1 MRKFSRCILILLM
14 VSILAGVGGYF
25 YEKNNISP
33 VYSSTAQ
40 LYVVP
45 GEENEASVRA
55 SNGGLNN
62 DFMIIF
68 TSNVVISDAQKTLG
82 TTEDISKY
90 LTVSSPANSNIVE
103 LKCINADQETAK
115 SYVDA
120 IAKTAIKTTSIIP
133 VKSIQIL
140 SEGTATNEAVR
151 PDLYKKTGY
160 ITGIAA
166 VICIILEIIT
176 VLIINAFKKPE
187 DNSDDEWEYERHYGK
202 YAKANNDTLLLT
214 GDNVHLSKKEQK
226 KLRNEKK
233 KTDKFLD
240 GFDPGKSDFF
250 SDYAAA
256 NNDKELKDVYKDTAA
271 GNEPVQEEENDKSES
286 VEENKSVMDQHTR
299 IIDTETI
306 KNILSDNLEAGNA
319 KVKEDKKEV
328 AKPETTVENTKEEA
342 KQSEHEQVKVEH
354 PDDMTADMERAE
366 QVNTDEAAVK
376 DDEQPKS
383 SKESKEVEQQEADK
397 IAKEF
402 VQSEAVKEVTEA
414 EQSETDEA
422 VFEKVDRSEDY
433 KTSAKELKHIEA
445 CEQAEEAPEQLEA
458 DTVTEENAEQPE
470 VDTVTEKNAEQ
481 PEVDTVTEENAEQPE
496 ADTVTEENAEQP
508 ETDTVTEE
516 NAEQLETDAVT
527 EENSRQSEAGNDK
540 AEQNTSEDSGDIE
553 EDDILADIDDD
564 ILEED
569 DDILADIDDDILE
582 EDDEEDAPIVVL
594 GRIRK

>member
-14 VSILAGVGGYF
+14 VSILTGVCGYF

-160 ITGIAA
+160 ITGVAA

-187 DNSDDEWEYERHYGK
+187 DNSDDEWEYERYYGK

-214 GDNVHLSKKEQK
+214 GDNVNLSKKEQK

-240 GFDPGKSDFF
+240 GFDPEKSDFF

-271 GNEPVQEEENDKSES
+271 GNEPVQEEENDKSGS

-306 KNILSDNLEAGNA
+306 KNILSDNSETGNA
-319 KVKEDKKEV
+319 KVKEDKKED

-354 PDDMTADMERAE
+354 PDDMTADIERAE

-376 DDEQPKS
+376 DDEQPKTC
-383 SKESKEVEQQEADK
+383 KESKEVEQQEADK

-402 VQSEAVKEVTEA
+402 VQSEAVEEAAEA

-422 VFEKVDRSEDY
+422 VPEKVDRSEDY
-433 KTSAKELKHIEA
+433 KISAKELKHIEA
-445 CEQAEEAPEQLEA
+445 CEQAEEAPE
-458 DTVTEENAEQPE
+458 
-470 VDTVTEKNAEQ
+470 K
-481 PEVDTVTEENAEQPE
+481 PE
-496 ADTVTEENAEQP
+496 A
-508 ETDTVTEE
+508 DTVTEE

-540 AEQNTSEDSGDIE
+540 AEQNTPEDSGDIE
-553 EDDILADIDDD
+553 EDDILADIEDD

>member
-14 VSILAGVGGYF
+14 VSILTGVGGYF

-160 ITGIAA
+160 ITGVAA

-187 DNSDDEWEYERHYGK
+187 DNSDDEWEYERYYGK

-214 GDNVHLSKKEQK
+214 GDNVNLSKKEQK
-226 KLRNEKK
+226 KIRNEKK

-240 GFDPGKSDFF
+240 GFDPEKSDFF

-286 VEENKSVMDQHTR
+286 AEENKSVMNQHTR

-306 KNILSDNLEAGNA
+306 KNILSDNSETGNA
-319 KVKEDKKEV
+319 KVKEDKKED
-328 AKPETTVENTKEEA
+328 AKPETTVENTKEEE

-354 PDDMTADMERAE
+354 PDDMTADIEGSE
-366 QVNTDEAAVK
+366 QVNTDGAAAK
-376 DDEQPKS
+376 DDEQPKTC
-383 SKESKEVEQQEADK
+383 KESKEVEQQESDT

-402 VQSEAVKEVTEA
+402 VQSETVEEAAEA
-414 EQSETDEA
+414 EQSETDKA
-422 VFEKVDRSEDY
+422 VSEKVDQSEDY
-433 KTSAKELKHIEA
+433 EISAKELKYIEA
-445 CEQAEEAPEQLEA
+445 CEQAEEAPE
-458 DTVTEENAEQPE
+458 
-470 VDTVTEKNAEQ
+470 K
-481 PEVDTVTEENAEQPE
+481 PE
-496 ADTVTEENAEQP
+496 ADTVTEENAEQ
-508 ETDTVTEE
+508 
-516 NAEQLETDAVT
+516 QETDAVT

-540 AEQNTSEDSGDIE
+540 AEQNTPEDSGDIE

-582 EDDEEDAPIVVL
+582 ENDEENDEEDTPIVVL

>member
-14 VSILAGVGGYF
+14 VSILTGVGGYF

-160 ITGIAA
+160 ITGVAA

-176 VLIINAFKKPE
+176 LLIINAFKKPE
-187 DNSDDEWEYERHYGK
+187 DNSDDEWEYERYYGK

-214 GDNVHLSKKEQK
+214 GDNVNLSKKQQK
-226 KLRNEKK
+226 KIRNEKK

-240 GFDPGKSDFF
+240 GFDPEKSDFF

-286 VEENKSVMDQHTR
+286 AEENKSVMDQHTR

-306 KNILSDNLEAGNA
+306 KNILSDNSETGNA
-319 KVKEDKKEV
+319 KVKEDKKED

-354 PDDMTADMERAE
+354 PDDMTADIERAE
-366 QVNTDEAAVK
+366 QVSTDEAAVK
-376 DDEQPKS
+376 DDEQPKTC
-383 SKESKEVEQQEADK
+383 KESKKVEQQEADK

-402 VQSEAVKEVTEA
+402 VQSEAVEEAAEA

-422 VFEKVDRSEDY
+422 VPEKVDRSEDY
-433 KTSAKELKHIEA
+433 KISAKELKHIEA
-445 CEQAEEAPEQLEA
+445 CEQAEEA
-458 DTVTEENAEQPE
+458 
-470 VDTVTEKNAEQ
+470 TEK
-481 PEVDTVTEENAEQPE
+481 PE
-496 ADTVTEENAEQP
+496 A
-508 ETDTVTEE
+508 DTVTEE

-540 AEQNTSEDSGDIE
+540 AEQNTPEDSGDIE
-553 EDDILADIDDD
+553 EDDILADIEDD

>member
-14 VSILAGVGGYF
+14 VSILTGVCGYF

-140 SEGTATNEAVR
+140 SEGTATNEVVR

-160 ITGIAA
+160 ITGVAA

-187 DNSDDEWEYERHYGK
+187 DNSDDEWEYERYYGK

-214 GDNVHLSKKEQK
+214 GDNVNLSKKEQK
-226 KLRNEKK
+226 KIRNEKK

-240 GFDPGKSDFF
+240 GFDPEKSDFF

-286 VEENKSVMDQHTR
+286 AEENKSVMDQHTR

-306 KNILSDNLEAGNA
+306 KNILSDNSETGNA
-319 KVKEDKKEV
+319 KVKEDKKED

-354 PDDMTADMERAE
+354 PDDMTADIERAE

-376 DDEQPKS
+376 DDEQPKTC
-383 SKESKEVEQQEADK
+383 KESKEVEQQEADK

-402 VQSEAVKEVTEA
+402 VQSEAVEEAAEA

-422 VFEKVDRSEDY
+422 VPEKVDRSEDY
-433 KTSAKELKHIEA
+433 KISAKELKHMEA
-445 CEQAEEAPEQLEA
+445 CEQAEEAPE
-458 DTVTEENAEQPE
+458 
-470 VDTVTEKNAEQ
+470 K
-481 PEVDTVTEENAEQPE
+481 PE
-496 ADTVTEENAEQP
+496 ADTVTEEN
-508 ETDTVTEE
+508 D
-516 NAEQLETDAVT
+516 EQLETDAVT

-540 AEQNTSEDSGDIE
+540 AEQNTPEDSGDIE
-553 EDDILADIDDD
+553 EDDILADIEDD

>member
-14 VSILAGVGGYF
+14 VSILTGVCGYF

-160 ITGIAA
+160 ITGVAA

-187 DNSDDEWEYERHYGK
+187 NNSDDEWEYERYYGK

-214 GDNVHLSKKEQK
+214 GDNVNLSKKEQK

-240 GFDPGKSDFF
+240 GFDPEKSDFF

-306 KNILSDNLEAGNA
+306 KNILSDNSETGNA
-319 KVKEDKKEV
+319 KVKEDKKED

-354 PDDMTADMERAE
+354 PDDMTADIERAE

-376 DDEQPKS
+376 DDEQPKTC
-383 SKESKEVEQQEADK
+383 KESKEVEQQEADK

-402 VQSEAVKEVTEA
+402 VQSEAVEEAAEA

-422 VFEKVDRSEDY
+422 VPEKVDRSEDY
-433 KTSAKELKHIEA
+433 KISAKELKHIEA
-445 CEQAEEAPEQLEA
+445 CEQAEEAPE
-458 DTVTEENAEQPE
+458 
-470 VDTVTEKNAEQ
+470 K
-481 PEVDTVTEENAEQPE
+481 PE
-496 ADTVTEENAEQP
+496 A
-508 ETDTVTEE
+508 DTVTEE

-540 AEQNTSEDSGDIE
+540 AEQNTPEDSGDIE
-553 EDDILADIDDD
+553 EDDILADIEDD

>member
-14 VSILAGVGGYF
+14 VSILTGVCGYF

-160 ITGIAA
+160 ITGVAA

-187 DNSDDEWEYERHYGK
+187 DNSDDEWEYERYYGK

-214 GDNVHLSKKEQK
+214 GDNVNLSKKEQK
-226 KLRNEKK
+226 KIRNEKK

-240 GFDPGKSDFF
+240 GFDPEKSDFF

-306 KNILSDNLEAGNA
+306 KNILSDNSETGNA
-319 KVKEDKKEV
+319 KVKEDKKED

-354 PDDMTADMERAE
+354 PDDMTADIERAE

-376 DDEQPKS
+376 DDEQPKTC
-383 SKESKEVEQQEADK
+383 KESKEVEQQEADK

-402 VQSEAVKEVTEA
+402 VQSEAVEEA
-414 EQSETDEA
+414 AEADQSETDEA
-422 VFEKVDRSEDY
+422 VPEKVYRSEDY
-433 KTSAKELKHIEA
+433 KISAKELKHIEA
-445 CEQAEEAPEQLEA
+445 CEQAEEAH
-458 DTVTEENAEQPE
+458 
-470 VDTVTEKNAEQ
+470 EK
-481 PEVDTVTEENAEQPE
+481 PE
-496 ADTVTEENAEQP
+496 ADTVTEENAEQL
-508 ETDTVTEE
+508 E
-516 NAEQLETDAVT
+516 NDAVT

-540 AEQNTSEDSGDIE
+540 AEQNTPEDSGDIE
-553 EDDILADIDDD
+553 EDDILADIEDD

>member
-14 VSILAGVGGYF
+14 VSILTGVGGYF

-140 SEGTATNEAVR
+140 SEGTATNEVVR

-160 ITGIAA
+160 ITGVAA

-187 DNSDDEWEYERHYGK
+187 DNSDDEWEYERYYGK

-214 GDNVHLSKKEQK
+214 GDNVNLSKKEQK
-226 KLRNEKK
+226 KIRNEKK

-240 GFDPGKSDFF
+240 GFDPEKSDFF

-306 KNILSDNLEAGNA
+306 KNILSDNSETGNA
-319 KVKEDKKEV
+319 KVKEDKKED

-354 PDDMTADMERAE
+354 PDDMTADIERAE

-376 DDEQPKS
+376 DDEQPKTC
-383 SKESKEVEQQEADK
+383 KESKEVEQQEADK

-402 VQSEAVKEVTEA
+402 VQSEAVEEAAEA

-422 VFEKVDRSEDY
+422 VPEKVDRSEDY
-433 KTSAKELKHIEA
+433 KISAKELKHIEA
-445 CEQAEEAPEQLEA
+445 CEQAEEAPE
-458 DTVTEENAEQPE
+458 
-470 VDTVTEKNAEQ
+470 K
-481 PEVDTVTEENAEQPE
+481 PE
-496 ADTVTEENAEQP
+496 ADTVTEENAEQ
-508 ETDTVTEE
+508 
-516 NAEQLETDAVT
+516 LKTDAVT

-540 AEQNTSEDSGDIE
+540 AEQNTPEDSGDIE
-553 EDDILADIDDD
+553 EDDILADIEDD

>member
-14 VSILAGVGGYF
+14 VSILTGVCGYF

-140 SEGTATNEAVR
+140 SEGTATNEVVR

-160 ITGIAA
+160 ITGVAA

-187 DNSDDEWEYERHYGK
+187 DNSDDEWEYERYYGK

-214 GDNVHLSKKEQK
+214 GDNVNLSKKEQK
-226 KLRNEKK
+226 KIRNEKK

-240 GFDPGKSDFF
+240 GFDPEKSDFF

-306 KNILSDNLEAGNA
+306 KNILSDNSETGNA
-319 KVKEDKKEV
+319 KVKEDKKED

-354 PDDMTADMERAE
+354 PDDMTADIERAE

-376 DDEQPKS
+376 DDEQPKTC
-383 SKESKEVEQQEADK
+383 KESKEVEQQEADK

-402 VQSEAVKEVTEA
+402 VQSEAVEEAAEA

-422 VFEKVDRSEDY
+422 VPEKVDRSEDY
-433 KTSAKELKHIEA
+433 KISAKELKHIEA
-445 CEQAEEAPEQLEA
+445 CEQAEEAPE
-458 DTVTEENAEQPE
+458 
-470 VDTVTEKNAEQ
+470 K
-481 PEVDTVTEENAEQPE
+481 PE
-496 ADTVTEENAEQP
+496 A
-508 ETDTVTEE
+508 DTVTEE

-540 AEQNTSEDSGDIE
+540 AEQNTPEDSGDIE
-553 EDDILADIDDD
+553 EDDILADIEDD

>member
-14 VSILAGVGGYF
+14 VSILTGVCGYF

-140 SEGTATNEAVR
+140 SEGTATNEVVR

-160 ITGIAA
+160 ITGVAA

-187 DNSDDEWEYERHYGK
+187 DNSDDEWEYERYYGK

-214 GDNVHLSKKEQK
+214 GDNVNLSKKEQK
-226 KLRNEKK
+226 KIRNEKK

-240 GFDPGKSDFF
+240 GFDPEKSDFF

-306 KNILSDNLEAGNA
+306 KNILSDNSETGNA
-319 KVKEDKKEV
+319 KVKEDKKED

-354 PDDMTADMERAE
+354 PNNMTADIERAE

-376 DDEQPKS
+376 DDEQPKTC
-383 SKESKEVEQQEADK
+383 KESKEVEQQEADK

-402 VQSEAVKEVTEA
+402 VQSEAVEEMAEA

-422 VFEKVDRSEDY
+422 VPEKVDRSEDY
-433 KTSAKELKHIEA
+433 KISAKELKHIEA
-445 CEQAEEAPEQLEA
+445 CEQAEEAPE
-458 DTVTEENAEQPE
+458 
-470 VDTVTEKNAEQ
+470 K
-481 PEVDTVTEENAEQPE
+481 PE
-496 ADTVTEENAEQP
+496 A
-508 ETDTVTEE
+508 DTVTEE

-540 AEQNTSEDSGDIE
+540 AEQNTPEDSGDIE
-553 EDDILADIDDD
+553 EDDILADIEDD

>member
-160 ITGIAA
+160 ITGVAA

-187 DNSDDEWEYERHYGK
+187 DNSDDEWEYERYYGK

-214 GDNVHLSKKEQK
+214 GDNVNLSKKEQK
-226 KLRNEKK
+226 KIRNEKK

-240 GFDPGKSDFF
+240 GFDPEKSDFF

-286 VEENKSVMDQHTR
+286 AEENKSVMDQHTR

-306 KNILSDNLEAGNA
+306 KNILSDNSETGNA
-319 KVKEDKKEV
+319 KVKEDKKED

-354 PDDMTADMERAE
+354 PDDMTADIERAE

-376 DDEQPKS
+376 DDEQPKTC
-383 SKESKEVEQQEADK
+383 KESKEVEQQEADK

-402 VQSEAVKEVTEA
+402 VQSEAVEETAEA

-422 VFEKVDRSEDY
+422 VPEKVDRSEDY
-433 KTSAKELKHIEA
+433 KISAKELKHIEA
-445 CEQAEEAPEQLEA
+445 CEQAEEAPE
-458 DTVTEENAEQPE
+458 
-470 VDTVTEKNAEQ
+470 K
-481 PEVDTVTEENAEQPE
+481 PE
-496 ADTVTEENAEQP
+496 A
-508 ETDTVTEE
+508 DTVTEE

-540 AEQNTSEDSGDIE
+540 AEQNTPEDSGDIE
-553 EDDILADIDDD
+553 EDDILADIEDD

>member
-14 VSILAGVGGYF
+14 VSILTGVCGYF

-140 SEGTATNEAVR
+140 SEGTATNEVVR

-160 ITGIAA
+160 ITGVAA

-187 DNSDDEWEYERHYGK
+187 DNSDDEWEYERYYGK

-214 GDNVHLSKKEQK
+214 GDNVNLSKKEQK
-226 KLRNEKK
+226 KIRNEKK

-240 GFDPGKSDFF
+240 GFDPEKSDFF

-286 VEENKSVMDQHTR
+286 AEENKSVMDQHTR

-306 KNILSDNLEAGNA
+306 KNILSDNSETGNA
-319 KVKEDKKEV
+319 KVKEDKKED

-354 PDDMTADMERAE
+354 PDDMTADIERAE

-376 DDEQPKS
+376 DDEQPKTC
-383 SKESKEVEQQEADK
+383 KESKEVEQQEADK

-402 VQSEAVKEVTEA
+402 VQSEAVEEAAEA

-422 VFEKVDRSEDY
+422 VPEKVDRSEDY
-433 KTSAKELKHIEA
+433 KISAKELKHMEA
-445 CEQAEEAPEQLEA
+445 CEQAEEAPE
-458 DTVTEENAEQPE
+458 
-470 VDTVTEKNAEQ
+470 K
-481 PEVDTVTEENAEQPE
+481 PE
-496 ADTVTEENAEQP
+496 A
-508 ETDTVTEE
+508 DTVTEE

-540 AEQNTSEDSGDIE
+540 AEQNTPEDSGDIE
-553 EDDILADIDDD
+553 EDDILADIEDD

-569 DDILADIDDDILE
+569 DDILVDIDDDIL
-582 EDDEEDAPIVVL
+582 EEDAPIVVL

>member
-115 SYVDA
+115 GYVDA

-160 ITGIAA
+160 ITGVAA

-187 DNSDDEWEYERHYGK
+187 DNSDDEWEYERYYGK

-214 GDNVHLSKKEQK
+214 GDNVNLSKKEQK
-226 KLRNEKK
+226 KIRNEKK

-240 GFDPGKSDFF
+240 GFDPEKSDFF

-286 VEENKSVMDQHTR
+286 AEENKSVMDQHTR

-306 KNILSDNLEAGNA
+306 KNILSDNSETGNA
-319 KVKEDKKEV
+319 KVKEDKKED

-354 PDDMTADMERAE
+354 PDDMTADIERPE

-376 DDEQPKS
+376 DDEQPKTC
-383 SKESKEVEQQEADK
+383 KESKEVEQQEADK

-402 VQSEAVKEVTEA
+402 VQSEAVEETAEA

-422 VFEKVDRSEDY
+422 VPEKVDRSEDY
-433 KTSAKELKHIEA
+433 KISAKELKYIEA
-445 CEQAEEAPEQLEA
+445 CEQAEEAPE
-458 DTVTEENAEQPE
+458 
-470 VDTVTEKNAEQ
+470 K
-481 PEVDTVTEENAEQPE
+481 PE
-496 ADTVTEENAEQP
+496 A
-508 ETDTVTEE
+508 DTVTEE

-540 AEQNTSEDSGDIE
+540 AEQNTPEDSGDIE
-553 EDDILADIDDD
+553 EDDILADIEDD

>member
-14 VSILAGVGGYF
+14 VSILTGVCGYF

-160 ITGIAA
+160 ITGVAA

-187 DNSDDEWEYERHYGK
+187 DNSDDEWEYERYYGK

-214 GDNVHLSKKEQK
+214 GDNVNLSKKEQK

-240 GFDPGKSDFF
+240 GFDPEKSDFF

-306 KNILSDNLEAGNA
+306 KNILSDNSETGNA
-319 KVKEDKKEV
+319 KVKEDKKED

-354 PDDMTADMERAE
+354 PDDMTADIERAE

-376 DDEQPKS
+376 DDEQPKTC
-383 SKESKEVEQQEADK
+383 KESKEVEQQEADK

-402 VQSEAVKEVTEA
+402 VQSEAVEEAAEA

-422 VFEKVDRSEDY
+422 VPEKVDRSEDY
-433 KTSAKELKHIEA
+433 KISAKELKHIEA
-445 CEQAEEAPEQLEA
+445 CEQAEEAPE
-458 DTVTEENAEQPE
+458 
-470 VDTVTEKNAEQ
+470 K
-481 PEVDTVTEENAEQPE
+481 PE
-496 ADTVTEENAEQP
+496 A
-508 ETDTVTEE
+508 DTVTEE

-540 AEQNTSEDSGDIE
+540 AEQNTPEDSGDIE
-553 EDDILADIDDD
+553 EDDILADIEDD

>member
-14 VSILAGVGGYF
+14 VSILTGVGGYF

-140 SEGTATNEAVR
+140 SEGTATNEVVR

-160 ITGIAA
+160 ITGVAA

-187 DNSDDEWEYERHYGK
+187 DNSDDEWEYERYYGK
-202 YAKANNDTLLLT
+202 YAKDNNDTLLLT
-214 GDNVHLSKKEQK
+214 GDNVNLSKKEQK
-226 KLRNEKK
+226 KIRNEKK

-240 GFDPGKSDFF
+240 GFDPEKSDFF

-286 VEENKSVMDQHTR
+286 AEENKSVMDQHTR

-306 KNILSDNLEAGNA
+306 KNILSDNSETGNA
-319 KVKEDKKEV
+319 KVKEDKKED

-354 PDDMTADMERAE
+354 PDDMTADIEGSE
-366 QVNTDEAAVK
+366 QVNTDGAAAK
-376 DDEQPKS
+376 DDEQPKTC
-383 SKESKEVEQQEADK
+383 KESKEVEQQESDT

-402 VQSEAVKEVTEA
+402 VQSETVEEAAEA
-414 EQSETDEA
+414 EQSETDKA
-422 VFEKVDRSEDY
+422 VSEKVDQSEDY
-433 KTSAKELKHIEA
+433 EISAKELKHIEA
-445 CEQAEEAPEQLEA
+445 CEQAEEAPE
-458 DTVTEENAEQPE
+458 
-470 VDTVTEKNAEQ
+470 K
-481 PEVDTVTEENAEQPE
+481 PE
-496 ADTVTEENAEQP
+496 ADTVTEENAEQ
-508 ETDTVTEE
+508 
-516 NAEQLETDAVT
+516 QETDAVT

-540 AEQNTSEDSGDIE
+540 AEQNTPEDSGDIE

-582 EDDEEDAPIVVL
+582 ENDEEDAPIVVL

>member
-160 ITGIAA
+160 ITGVAA

-187 DNSDDEWEYERHYGK
+187 DNSDDEWEYERYYGK

-214 GDNVHLSKKEQK
+214 GDNVNLSKKQQK
-226 KLRNEKK
+226 KIRNEKK

-240 GFDPGKSDFF
+240 GFDPEKSDFF

-286 VEENKSVMDQHTR
+286 AEENKSVMDQHTR

-306 KNILSDNLEAGNA
+306 KNILSDNSETGNA
-319 KVKEDKKEV
+319 KVKEDKKED

-354 PDDMTADMERAE
+354 PDDMTADIERAE
-366 QVNTDEAAVK
+366 QVSTDEAAVK
-376 DDEQPKS
+376 DDEQPKTC
-383 SKESKEVEQQEADK
+383 KESKKVEQQEADK

-402 VQSEAVKEVTEA
+402 VQSEAVEEAAEA

-422 VFEKVDRSEDY
+422 VPEKVDRSEDY
-433 KTSAKELKHIEA
+433 KISAKELKHIEA
-445 CEQAEEAPEQLEA
+445 CEQAEEA
-458 DTVTEENAEQPE
+458 
-470 VDTVTEKNAEQ
+470 TEK
-481 PEVDTVTEENAEQPE
+481 PE
-496 ADTVTEENAEQP
+496 A
-508 ETDTVTEE
+508 DTVTEE

-540 AEQNTSEDSGDIE
+540 AEQNTPEDSGDIE
-553 EDDILADIDDD
+553 EDDILADIEDD

>member
-14 VSILAGVGGYF
+14 VSILTGVGGYF

-160 ITGIAA
+160 ITGVAA

-187 DNSDDEWEYERHYGK
+187 DNSDDEWEYERYYGK

-214 GDNVHLSKKEQK
+214 GDNVNLSKKEQK
-226 KLRNEKK
+226 KIRNEKK

-240 GFDPGKSDFF
+240 GFDPEKSDFF

-286 VEENKSVMDQHTR
+286 AEENKSVMDQHTR

-306 KNILSDNLEAGNA
+306 KNILSDNSETGNA
-319 KVKEDKKEV
+319 KVKEDKKED

-354 PDDMTADMERAE
+354 PDDMTADIERAE
-366 QVNTDEAAVK
+366 QVNTDEAAAK
-376 DDEQPKS
+376 DDEQPKNC
-383 SKESKEVEQQEADK
+383 KESKEVEQQEADK

-402 VQSEAVKEVTEA
+402 VQSEAVEETAEA

-422 VFEKVDRSEDY
+422 VPEKVDRSEDY
-433 KTSAKELKHIEA
+433 KISAKELKHIEA
-445 CEQAEEAPEQLEA
+445 CEQAEEAPE
-458 DTVTEENAEQPE
+458 
-470 VDTVTEKNAEQ
+470 K
-481 PEVDTVTEENAEQPE
+481 PE
-496 ADTVTEENAEQP
+496 A
-508 ETDTVTEE
+508 DTVTEE

-540 AEQNTSEDSGDIE
+540 AEQNTPEDSGDIE
-553 EDDILADIDDD
+553 EDDILADIEDD

>member
-160 ITGIAA
+160 ITGVAA

-187 DNSDDEWEYERHYGK
+187 DNSDDEWEYERYYGK
-202 YAKANNDTLLLT
+202 YAKDNNDTLLLT
-214 GDNVHLSKKEQK
+214 GDNVNLSKKEQK
-226 KLRNEKK
+226 KIRNEKK

-240 GFDPGKSDFF
+240 GFDPEKSDFF

-286 VEENKSVMDQHTR
+286 AEKNKSVMDQHTR

-306 KNILSDNLEAGNA
+306 KNILSDNSETGNA
-319 KVKEDKKEV
+319 KVKEDKKED

-354 PDDMTADMERAE
+354 PDDMTADIERAE
-366 QVNTDEAAVK
+366 QVNIDEAAVK
-376 DDEQPKS
+376 DDEQPKTC
-383 SKESKEVEQQEADK
+383 KESKEVEQQEADK

-402 VQSEAVKEVTEA
+402 VQSEAVEEAAEA
-414 EQSETDEA
+414 EQSKTDEA
-422 VFEKVDRSEDY
+422 VPEKVDRSEDY
-433 KTSAKELKHIEA
+433 KISAKELKHIEA
-445 CEQAEEAPEQLEA
+445 CEQAEEAPE
-458 DTVTEENAEQPE
+458 
-470 VDTVTEKNAEQ
+470 K
-481 PEVDTVTEENAEQPE
+481 PE
-496 ADTVTEENAEQP
+496 A
-508 ETDTVTEE
+508 DTVTEE
-516 NAEQLETDAVT
+516 NAEQLETDTVT

-540 AEQNTSEDSGDIE
+540 AEQNTPEDSGDIE

>member
-14 VSILAGVGGYF
+14 VSILTGVCGYF

-140 SEGTATNEAVR
+140 SEGTATNEVVR

-160 ITGIAA
+160 ITGVAA

-187 DNSDDEWEYERHYGK
+187 DNSDDEWEYERYYGK

-214 GDNVHLSKKEQK
+214 GDNVNLSKKEQK
-226 KLRNEKK
+226 KIRNEKK

-240 GFDPGKSDFF
+240 GFDPEKSDFF

-286 VEENKSVMDQHTR
+286 AEENKSVMDQHTR

-306 KNILSDNLEAGNA
+306 KNILSDNSETGNA
-319 KVKEDKKEV
+319 KVKEDKKED

-354 PDDMTADMERAE
+354 PDDMTADIERAE

-376 DDEQPKS
+376 DDEQPKTC
-383 SKESKEVEQQEADK
+383 KESKEVEQQEADK

-402 VQSEAVKEVTEA
+402 VQSEAVEEAAEA

-422 VFEKVDRSEDY
+422 VPEKVDRSEDY
-433 KTSAKELKHIEA
+433 KISAKELKHMEA
-445 CEQAEEAPEQLEA
+445 CEQAEEAPE
-458 DTVTEENAEQPE
+458 
-470 VDTVTEKNAEQ
+470 K
-481 PEVDTVTEENAEQPE
+481 PE
-496 ADTVTEENAEQP
+496 A
-508 ETDTVTEE
+508 DTVTEE

-540 AEQNTSEDSGDIE
+540 AEQNTPEDSGDIE
-553 EDDILADIDDD
+553 EDDILADIEDD

-582 EDDEEDAPIVVL
+582 EDAPIVVL

>member
-14 VSILAGVGGYF
+14 VSILTGVCGYF

-160 ITGIAA
+160 ITGVAA

-187 DNSDDEWEYERHYGK
+187 DNSDDEWEYERYYGK

-214 GDNVHLSKKEQK
+214 GDNVNLSKKEQK

-240 GFDPGKSDFF
+240 GFDPEKSDFF

-306 KNILSDNLEAGNA
+306 KNILSDNSETGNA
-319 KVKEDKKEV
+319 KVKEDKKED
-328 AKPETTVENTKEEA
+328 AKPETTVENNKEEA

-354 PDDMTADMERAE
+354 PDDMTADIERAE

-376 DDEQPKS
+376 DDEQPKTC
-383 SKESKEVEQQEADK
+383 KESKEVEQQEADK

-402 VQSEAVKEVTEA
+402 VQSEAVEEAAEA

-422 VFEKVDRSEDY
+422 VPEKVDRSEDY
-433 KTSAKELKHIEA
+433 KISAKELKHIEA
-445 CEQAEEAPEQLEA
+445 CEQAEEAPE
-458 DTVTEENAEQPE
+458 
-470 VDTVTEKNAEQ
+470 K
-481 PEVDTVTEENAEQPE
+481 PE
-496 ADTVTEENAEQP
+496 A
-508 ETDTVTEE
+508 DTVTEE

-540 AEQNTSEDSGDIE
+540 AEQNTPEDSGDIE
-553 EDDILADIDDD
+553 EDDILADIEDD

>member
-14 VSILAGVGGYF
+14 VSILTGVGGYF

-160 ITGIAA
+160 ITGVAA

-187 DNSDDEWEYERHYGK
+187 DNSDDEWEYERYYGK

-214 GDNVHLSKKEQK
+214 GDNVNLSKKEQK
-226 KLRNEKK
+226 KIRNEKK

-240 GFDPGKSDFF
+240 GFDPEKSDFF

-286 VEENKSVMDQHTR
+286 AEENKSVMNQHTR

-306 KNILSDNLEAGNA
+306 KNILSDNSETGNA
-319 KVKEDKKEV
+319 KVKEDKKED
-328 AKPETTVENTKEEA
+328 AKPETTVENTKEEE

-354 PDDMTADMERAE
+354 PDDMTADIEGSE
-366 QVNTDEAAVK
+366 QVNTDGAAAK
-376 DDEQPKS
+376 DDEQPKTC
-383 SKESKEVEQQEADK
+383 KESKEVEQQESDT

-402 VQSEAVKEVTEA
+402 VQSETVEEAAEA
-414 EQSETDEA
+414 EQSETDKA
-422 VFEKVDRSEDY
+422 VSEKVDQSEDY
-433 KTSAKELKHIEA
+433 EISAKELKYIEA
-445 CEQAEEAPEQLEA
+445 CEQAEEAPE
-458 DTVTEENAEQPE
+458 
-470 VDTVTEKNAEQ
+470 K
-481 PEVDTVTEENAEQPE
+481 PE
-496 ADTVTEENAEQP
+496 ADTVTEENAEQ
-508 ETDTVTEE
+508 
-516 NAEQLETDAVT
+516 QETDAVT

-540 AEQNTSEDSGDIE
+540 AEQNTPEDSGDIE

-582 EDDEEDAPIVVL
+582 ENDEENDEEDAPIVVL

>member
-14 VSILAGVGGYF
+14 VSILTGVGGYF

-160 ITGIAA
+160 ITGVAA

-187 DNSDDEWEYERHYGK
+187 DNSDDEWEYERYYGK
-202 YAKANNDTLLLT
+202 YAKDNNDTLLLT
-214 GDNVHLSKKEQK
+214 GDNVNLSKKEQK
-226 KLRNEKK
+226 KIRNEKK

-240 GFDPGKSDFF
+240 GFDPEKSDFF

-306 KNILSDNLEAGNA
+306 KNILSDNSETGNA
-319 KVKEDKKEV
+319 KVKEDKKED

-354 PDDMTADMERAE
+354 PDDMTADIERAE

-376 DDEQPKS
+376 DDEQPKTY
-383 SKESKEVEQQEADK
+383 KESKEVEQQEADK

-402 VQSEAVKEVTEA
+402 VQSEAVEEA
-414 EQSETDEA
+414 AEADQSETDEA
-422 VFEKVDRSEDY
+422 VPEKVYRSEDY
-433 KTSAKELKHIEA
+433 EISAKELKHIEA
-445 CEQAEEAPEQLEA
+445 CEQAEEAPE
-458 DTVTEENAEQPE
+458 
-470 VDTVTEKNAEQ
+470 K
-481 PEVDTVTEENAEQPE
+481 PE
-496 ADTVTEENAEQP
+496 ADTVTEENAEQ
-508 ETDTVTEE
+508 
-516 NAEQLETDAVT
+516 QETDAVT

-540 AEQNTSEDSGDIE
+540 AEQNTPEDSGDIE
-553 EDDILADIDDD
+553 DDDILADIDDD

-582 EDDEEDAPIVVL
+582 ENDEEDAPIVVL

>member
-14 VSILAGVGGYF
+14 VSILTGVGGYF

-160 ITGIAA
+160 ITGVAA

-187 DNSDDEWEYERHYGK
+187 DNSDDEWEYERYYGK
-202 YAKANNDTLLLT
+202 YAKDNNDTLLLT
-214 GDNVHLSKKEQK
+214 GDNVNLSKKEQK
-226 KLRNEKK
+226 KIRNEKK

-240 GFDPGKSDFF
+240 GFDPEKSDFF

-286 VEENKSVMDQHTR
+286 AEENKSVMDQHTR

-306 KNILSDNLEAGNA
+306 KNILSDNSETGNA
-319 KVKEDKKEV
+319 KVKEDKKED

-354 PDDMTADMERAE
+354 PDDMTADIE
-366 QVNTDEAAVK
+366 
-376 DDEQPKS
+376 
-383 SKESKEVEQQEADK
+383 ESDT

-402 VQSEAVKEVTEA
+402 VQSETVEEAAEA
-414 EQSETDEA
+414 EQSETDKA
-422 VFEKVDRSEDY
+422 VSEKVDQSEDY
-433 KTSAKELKHIEA
+433 EISAKELKHIEA
-445 CEQAEEAPEQLEA
+445 CEQAEEAPE
-458 DTVTEENAEQPE
+458 
-470 VDTVTEKNAEQ
+470 K
-481 PEVDTVTEENAEQPE
+481 PE
-496 ADTVTEENAEQP
+496 ADTVTEENAEQ
-508 ETDTVTEE
+508 
-516 NAEQLETDAVT
+516 QETDAVT

-540 AEQNTSEDSGDIE
+540 AEQNTPEDSGDIE

-582 EDDEEDAPIVVL
+582 ENDEEDAPIVVL

>member
-14 VSILAGVGGYF
+14 VSILTGVCGYF

-140 SEGTATNEAVR
+140 SEGTATNEVVR

-160 ITGIAA
+160 ITGVAA

-187 DNSDDEWEYERHYGK
+187 DNSDDEWEYERYYGK
-202 YAKANNDTLLLT
+202 YVKANNDTLLLT
-214 GDNVHLSKKEQK
+214 GDNVNLSKKEQK
-226 KLRNEKK
+226 KIRNEKK

-240 GFDPGKSDFF
+240 GFDPEKSDFF

-286 VEENKSVMDQHTR
+286 AEENKSVMDQHTR

-306 KNILSDNLEAGNA
+306 KNILSDNSETGNA
-319 KVKEDKKEV
+319 KVKEDKKED

-354 PDDMTADMERAE
+354 PDDMTADIERAE

-376 DDEQPKS
+376 DDEQPKTC
-383 SKESKEVEQQEADK
+383 KESKEVEQQEADK

-402 VQSEAVKEVTEA
+402 VQSEAVEEAAEA

-422 VFEKVDRSEDY
+422 VPEKVDRSEDY
-433 KTSAKELKHIEA
+433 KISAKELKHMEA
-445 CEQAEEAPEQLEA
+445 CEQAEEAPE
-458 DTVTEENAEQPE
+458 
-470 VDTVTEKNAEQ
+470 K
-481 PEVDTVTEENAEQPE
+481 PE
-496 ADTVTEENAEQP
+496 ADTVTEEN
-508 ETDTVTEE
+508 D
-516 NAEQLETDAVT
+516 EQLETDAVT

-540 AEQNTSEDSGDIE
+540 AEQNTPEDSGDIE
-553 EDDILADIDDD
+553 EDDILADIEDD

-582 EDDEEDAPIVVL
+582 EDAPIVVL

>member
-14 VSILAGVGGYF
+14 VSILTGVCGYF

-140 SEGTATNEAVR
+140 SEGTATNEVVR

-160 ITGIAA
+160 ITGVAA

-187 DNSDDEWEYERHYGK
+187 DNSDDEWEYERYYGK

-214 GDNVHLSKKEQK
+214 GDNVNLSKKEQK
-226 KLRNEKK
+226 KIRNEKK

-240 GFDPGKSDFF
+240 GFDPEKSDFF

-286 VEENKSVMDQHTR
+286 AEENKSVMDQHTR

-306 KNILSDNLEAGNA
+306 KNILSDNSETGNA
-319 KVKEDKKEV
+319 KVKEDKKED

-342 KQSEHEQVKVEH
+342 KQSEHEQVKVKH
-354 PDDMTADMERAE
+354 PDDMTADIERAE

-376 DDEQPKS
+376 DDEQPKTC
-383 SKESKEVEQQEADK
+383 KESKEVEQQEADK

-402 VQSEAVKEVTEA
+402 VQSEAVEETAEA

-422 VFEKVDRSEDY
+422 IPEKVDRSEDY
-433 KTSAKELKHIEA
+433 KISAKELKHIEA
-445 CEQAEEAPEQLEA
+445 CEQAEEAPE
-458 DTVTEENAEQPE
+458 
-470 VDTVTEKNAEQ
+470 K
-481 PEVDTVTEENAEQPE
+481 PE
-496 ADTVTEENAEQP
+496 A
-508 ETDTVTEE
+508 DTVTEE

-540 AEQNTSEDSGDIE
+540 AEQNTPEDSGDIE
-553 EDDILADIDDD
+553 EDDILADIEDD

-582 EDDEEDAPIVVL
+582 EDAPIVVL

>member
-14 VSILAGVGGYF
+14 VSILTGVGGYF

-160 ITGIAA
+160 ITGVAA

-187 DNSDDEWEYERHYGK
+187 DNSDDEWEYERYYGK

-214 GDNVHLSKKEQK
+214 GDNVNLSKKEQK
-226 KLRNEKK
+226 KIRNEKK

-240 GFDPGKSDFF
+240 GFDPEKSDFF

-286 VEENKSVMDQHTR
+286 AEENKSVMDQHTR

-306 KNILSDNLEAGNA
+306 KNILSDNSETGNA
-319 KVKEDKKEV
+319 KVKEDKKED

-354 PDDMTADMERAE
+354 SDDMTADIERAE
-366 QVNTDEAAVK
+366 HVNTDEAAVK
-376 DDEQPKS
+376 DDEQPKTC
-383 SKESKEVEQQEADK
+383 KESKEVEQQEADK

-402 VQSEAVKEVTEA
+402 VQSEAVEEAAEA

-422 VFEKVDRSEDY
+422 VPEKVDRSEDY
-433 KTSAKELKHIEA
+433 KISAKELKHIEA
-445 CEQAEEAPEQLEA
+445 CEQAEEAPE
-458 DTVTEENAEQPE
+458 
-470 VDTVTEKNAEQ
+470 K
-481 PEVDTVTEENAEQPE
+481 PE
-496 ADTVTEENAEQP
+496 A
-508 ETDTVTEE
+508 DTVTEE
-516 NAEQLETDAVT
+516 NAEQLETDAVA

-540 AEQNTSEDSGDIE
+540 AEQNTPEDSGDIE
-553 EDDILADIDDD
+553 EDDILADIEDD

>member
-14 VSILAGVGGYF
+14 VSILIGVGGYF

-160 ITGIAA
+160 ITGVAA

-187 DNSDDEWEYERHYGK
+187 DNSDDEWEYERYYGK

-214 GDNVHLSKKEQK
+214 GDNVNLSKKEQK
-226 KLRNEKK
+226 KIRNEKK

-240 GFDPGKSDFF
+240 GFDPEKSDFF

-286 VEENKSVMDQHTR
+286 AEENKSVMDQHTR

-306 KNILSDNLEAGNA
+306 KNILSDNSETGNA
-319 KVKEDKKEV
+319 KVKEDEKED

-354 PDDMTADMERAE
+354 PDDMTADIERAE

-376 DDEQPKS
+376 DDEQPKTC
-383 SKESKEVEQQEADK
+383 KESKEVEQQEADK

-402 VQSEAVKEVTEA
+402 VQSEAVEEAAEA

-422 VFEKVDRSEDY
+422 VPEKVDRSEDY
-433 KTSAKELKHIEA
+433 KISAKELKHIEA
-445 CEQAEEAPEQLEA
+445 CEQAEEAPE
-458 DTVTEENAEQPE
+458 
-470 VDTVTEKNAEQ
+470 K
-481 PEVDTVTEENAEQPE
+481 PE
-496 ADTVTEENAEQP
+496 A
-508 ETDTVTEE
+508 DTVTEE

-540 AEQNTSEDSGDIE
+540 AEQNTPEDSGDIE
-553 EDDILADIDDD
+553 EDDILADIEDD

>member
-14 VSILAGVGGYF
+14 VSILTGVCGYF

-160 ITGIAA
+160 ITGVAA

-187 DNSDDEWEYERHYGK
+187 DNSDDEWEYERYYGK

-214 GDNVHLSKKEQK
+214 GDNVNLSKKEQK
-226 KLRNEKK
+226 KIRNEKK

-240 GFDPGKSDFF
+240 GFDPEKSDFF

-286 VEENKSVMDQHTR
+286 AEENKSVMDQHTR

-306 KNILSDNLEAGNA
+306 KNILSDNSETGNA
-319 KVKEDKKEV
+319 KVKEDKKED
-328 AKPETTVENTKEEA
+328 AKTETTVENTKEEA
-342 KQSEHEQVKVEH
+342 KQSELEQVKVEH
-354 PDDMTADMERAE
+354 PDDMTADIERAE

-376 DDEQPKS
+376 DDEQPKTC
-383 SKESKEVEQQEADK
+383 KESKEVEQQEADK

-402 VQSEAVKEVTEA
+402 VQSEAVEEA
-414 EQSETDEA
+414 AEAGQSETDEA
-422 VFEKVDRSEDY
+422 VPEKVDRSEDY
-433 KTSAKELKHIEA
+433 KISAKELKHIEA
-445 CEQAEEAPEQLEA
+445 CEQAEEAPE
-458 DTVTEENAEQPE
+458 
-470 VDTVTEKNAEQ
+470 K
-481 PEVDTVTEENAEQPE
+481 PE
-496 ADTVTEENAEQP
+496 A
-508 ETDTVTEE
+508 DTVTEE

-540 AEQNTSEDSGDIE
+540 AEQNTPEDSGDIE
-553 EDDILADIDDD
+553 EDDILADIEDD

>member
-14 VSILAGVGGYF
+14 VSILTGVCGYF

-160 ITGIAA
+160 ITGVAA

-187 DNSDDEWEYERHYGK
+187 DNSDDEWEYERYYGK

-214 GDNVHLSKKEQK
+214 GDNVNLSKKEQK
-226 KLRNEKK
+226 KIRNEKK

-240 GFDPGKSDFF
+240 GFDPEKSDFF

-306 KNILSDNLEAGNA
+306 KNILSDNLETGNA
-319 KVKEDKKEV
+319 KVKEDKKED
-328 AKPETTVENTKEEA
+328 AKPETTVENTKEKA
-342 KQSEHEQVKVEH
+342 KQSEHEQVKVKH
-354 PDDMTADMERAE
+354 PDDMTADIERAE
-366 QVNTDEAAVK
+366 QVSTDEAAVK
-376 DDEQPKS
+376 DDEQPKIC
-383 SKESKEVEQQEADK
+383 KESKKVEQQEADK

-402 VQSEAVKEVTEA
+402 VQSEAVEEAAEA

-422 VFEKVDRSEDY
+422 VPEKVDRSEDY
-433 KTSAKELKHIEA
+433 KISAKELKHIEA
-445 CEQAEEAPEQLEA
+445 CEQAEEAPE
-458 DTVTEENAEQPE
+458 
-470 VDTVTEKNAEQ
+470 K
-481 PEVDTVTEENAEQPE
+481 PE
-496 ADTVTEENAEQP
+496 ADTVTEENAEQ
-508 ETDTVTEE
+508 V
-516 NAEQLETDAVT
+516 ETDAVT

-540 AEQNTSEDSGDIE
+540 TEQNTPEDSGDIE
-553 EDDILADIDDD
+553 EDDILADIEDD

>member
-14 VSILAGVGGYF
+14 VSILTGVGGYF

-160 ITGIAA
+160 ITGVAA

-187 DNSDDEWEYERHYGK
+187 DNSDDEWEYERYYGK

-214 GDNVHLSKKEQK
+214 GDNVNLSKKEQK
-226 KLRNEKK
+226 KIRNEKK

-240 GFDPGKSDFF
+240 GFDPEKSDFF

-286 VEENKSVMDQHTR
+286 AEENKSVMDQHTR

-306 KNILSDNLEAGNA
+306 KNILSDNSETGNA
-319 KVKEDKKEV
+319 KVKEDKKED
-328 AKPETTVENTKEEA
+328 AKPETTVENTKEEE
-342 KQSEHEQVKVEH
+342 KQSEHEQV
-354 PDDMTADMERAE
+354 
-366 QVNTDEAAVK
+366 NTDGAAAK
-376 DDEQPKS
+376 DDEQPKTC
-383 SKESKEVEQQEADK
+383 KESKEVEQQESDT

-402 VQSEAVKEVTEA
+402 VQSETVEEAAEA
-414 EQSETDEA
+414 EQSETDKA
-422 VFEKVDRSEDY
+422 VSEKVDQSEDY
-433 KTSAKELKHIEA
+433 EISAKELKHIEA
-445 CEQAEEAPEQLEA
+445 CEQTEEAPE
-458 DTVTEENAEQPE
+458 
-470 VDTVTEKNAEQ
+470 K
-481 PEVDTVTEENAEQPE
+481 PE
-496 ADTVTEENAEQP
+496 ADTVTEENAEQ
-508 ETDTVTEE
+508 
-516 NAEQLETDAVT
+516 QETDAVT

-540 AEQNTSEDSGDIE
+540 AEQNTPEDSGDIE

>member
-14 VSILAGVGGYF
+14 VSILTGVGGYF

-160 ITGIAA
+160 ITGVAA

-187 DNSDDEWEYERHYGK
+187 DNSDDEWEYERYYGK
-202 YAKANNDTLLLT
+202 YAKANN
-214 GDNVHLSKKEQK
+214 
-226 KLRNEKK
+226 
-233 KTDKFLD
+233 
-240 GFDPGKSDFF
+240 
-250 SDYAAA
+250 Y
-256 NNDKELKDVYKDTAA
+256 
-271 GNEPVQEEENDKSES
+271 
-286 VEENKSVMDQHTR
+286 
-299 IIDTETI
+299 
-306 KNILSDNLEAGNA
+306 
-319 KVKEDKKEV
+319 
-328 AKPETTVENTKEEA
+328 
-342 KQSEHEQVKVEH
+342 
-354 PDDMTADMERAE
+354 
-366 QVNTDEAAVK
+366 
-376 DDEQPKS
+376 
-383 SKESKEVEQQEADK
+383 
-397 IAKEF
+397 
-402 VQSEAVKEVTEA
+402 
-414 EQSETDEA
+414 
-422 VFEKVDRSEDY
+422 
-433 KTSAKELKHIEA
+433 
-445 CEQAEEAPEQLEA
+445 C
-458 DTVTEENAEQPE
+458 
-470 VDTVTEKNAEQ
+470 
-481 PEVDTVTEENAEQPE
+481 
-496 ADTVTEENAEQP
+496 
-508 ETDTVTEE
+508 
-516 NAEQLETDAVT
+516 
-527 EENSRQSEAGNDK
+527 
-540 AEQNTSEDSGDIE
+540 
-553 EDDILADIDDD
+553 
-564 ILEED
+564 
-569 DDILADIDDDILE
+569 
-582 EDDEEDAPIVVL
+582 
-594 GRIRK
+594 